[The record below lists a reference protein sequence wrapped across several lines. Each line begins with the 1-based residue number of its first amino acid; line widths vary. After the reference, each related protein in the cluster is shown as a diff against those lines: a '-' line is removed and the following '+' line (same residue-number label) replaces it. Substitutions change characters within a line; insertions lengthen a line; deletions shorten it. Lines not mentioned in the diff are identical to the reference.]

1 MGALVRI
8 QMRFYLSLSHGRL
21 FPNKA
26 SIIRKVRK
34 ICPVILRQSQ
44 AKKVHDI
51 CKSREKDR
59 KAKKKQEEDR
69 KGR

>member
-8 QMRFYLSLSHGRL
+8 QMRFYLSLSLSHGRL

-26 SIIRKVRK
+26 SITRKVRK
-34 ICPVILRQSQ
+34 ICPVILRHSQ
-44 AKKVHDI
+44 VKKVYDI
-51 CKSREKDR
+51 RKSREKGR
-59 KAKKKQEEDR
+59 KVKEEKDR

>member
-26 SIIRKVRK
+26 SITRKVRK
-34 ICPVILRQSQ
+34 ICPVILRHSQ
-44 AKKVHDI
+44 VKKVYDI
-51 CKSREKDR
+51 RKSREKGR
-59 KAKKKQEEDR
+59 KVKEEKDR